1 MNELLA
7 SPTGMATVLML
18 VLSALAGA
26 ALGTLF
32 FGGLWWTSRR
42 GAASSRPA
50 LWFFAS
56 LLVRMSIALAGFYA
70 VSGGHWERMLTCL
83 LGFVVARA
91 TVMRLTRPPPQ
102 GRAHAPQEAGHAP

>member
-7 SPTGMATVLML
+7 SPTGMATVLVL

-32 FGGLWWTSRR
+32 FGGLWCTARR
-42 GAASSRPA
+42 GAASSQPA

-56 LLVRMSIALAGFYA
+56 LLVRMSIALVGFVA

-91 TVMRLTRPPPQ
+91 VVMRLTRPPQ
-102 GRAHAPQEAGHAP
+102 GRAHASQEAEHAP